1 MANQI
6 FKVKQQQFLNLAT
19 AEEAEERFWEAVQ
32 PQPLG
37 EELVLL
43 EKAHGRILACEVLAR
58 HNVPYFDRSN
68 FDGFALRAEDTF
80 GAQETAPV
88 LLKLNPEILA
98 SGVVPQEDVAQG
110 TATTISTG
118 GVLPRGADGVVM
130 IENTFPL
137 KKTASGE
144 NRIKVLKP
152 IVPNSGV
159 SLAGSDIGAGEVVL
173 RIGELLGYRETGTL
187 AALGEAKVKV
197 WKRPQVAV
205 ISTGDELIAPGEKME
220 MGKVYDSNS
229 TVIAHAVEELGCE
242 AVRFGIVPDD
252 EAQLEAVLRQALEL
266 DFVLLSG
273 GTSKGEGDLNYRVF
287 EKFND
292 PGVLVHGVS
301 LKPGKPLCLAVL
313 EGTPAAILPGFPT
326 SSTFTFSKF
335 IAPVLRKLA
344 GLAPERSVHV
354 QAKIPLRL
362 NSDKGRTEFNLVHLV
377 RNEDGFSAYS
387 TGKGS
392 GSITGFARA
401 DGFMEISRNTEMLE
415 AGEET
420 TIHLLGASA
429 RPPDLMIIGSHC
441 VGLDFLIGEMQKRGI
456 SCKFLAVGSMGG
468 VLAAQRG
475 ECDLAGTHLLHE
487 TSDQYNRHLLTA
499 ELHLHKGYR
508 RSQGLLFRKDD
519 SRFSL
524 IERNFKETIQ
534 QLMGDQNVRMI
545 NRNLGSGTRVLL
557 DRLLSNQQPSGFFQ
571 EAKSHNSVAAA
582 IAQKR
587 ADWGI
592 AIRSVAE
599 DSGLGFSQMQ
609 DEEYDF
615 IIPQKR
621 LNRPEVRQF
630 INMLQEPNIQTQLND
645 LGLTVSAPS

>member
-1 MANQI
+1 M
-6 FKVKQQQFLNLAT
+6 KQQQFLNLAT

-37 EELVLL
+37 EELVML
-43 EKAHGRILACEVLAR
+43 EDAHGRILACDIVAR

-80 GAQETAPV
+80 GAQETAPI
-88 LLKLNPEILA
+88 LLTLNPEILA
-98 SGVVPQEDVAQG
+98 CGVVPQEDVAPG

-130 IENTFPL
+130 IENTFPF
-137 KKTASGE
+137 KNAEPAE
-144 NRIKVLKP
+144 NMIQVLKP
-152 IVPNSGV
+152 IVPNTGV

-187 AALGEAKVKV
+187 AALGEANVSV
-197 WKRPQVAV
+197 WRRPKVAV
-205 ISTGDELIAPGEKME
+205 ISTGDELIAPGEQME

-252 EAQLEAVLRQALEL
+252 EAQLETVLRKALAL

-287 EKFND
+287 EKFRN

-313 EGTPAAILPGFPT
+313 DGIPAAILPGFPT

-344 GLAPERSVHV
+344 GLTPERSAHV
-354 QAKIPLRL
+354 QANVPLRL

-401 DGFMEISRNTEMLE
+401 DGFMEIPRTTEMLE
-415 AGEET
+415 AGEDT
-420 TIHLLGASA
+420 TIHLLGEST
-429 RPPDLMIIGSHC
+429 RPSDLMIIGSHC
-441 VGLDFLIGEMQKRGI
+441 VGLDFLLGEMQKRGV

-468 VLAAQRG
+468 ILAAQRG
-475 ECDLAGTHLLHE
+475 ECDLAGTHLLDE
-487 TSDQYNRHLLTA
+487 ASNQYNSHLLTA
-499 ELHLHKGYR
+499 ELALIKGYR

-519 SRFSL
+519 SRFAL
-524 IERNFKETIQ
+524 VKQNFQETIR
-534 QLMGDQNVRMI
+534 QLMEDQNVRMI

-557 DRLLSNQQPSGFFQ
+557 DRLLAGQRPSGFFQ

-582 IAQKR
+582 ITHKR

-599 DSGLGFSQMQ
+599 DSGLDFFPMQ

-615 IIPQKR
+615 IIPNKR
-621 LNRPEVRQF
+621 LKRQEVRQF
-630 INMLQEPNIQTQLND
+630 INLLQEANIQTQLNK
-645 LGLTVSAPS
+645 LGLSTDAPV

>member
-1 MANQI
+1 M
-6 FKVKQQQFLNLAT
+6 KQQQFLNLAT

-37 EELVLL
+37 EELVML
-43 EKAHGRILACEVLAR
+43 EDAHGRILACDIVAR

-80 GAQETAPV
+80 GAQETAPI
-88 LLKLNPEILA
+88 LLTLNPEILA
-98 SGVVPQEDVAQG
+98 CGVVPQEDVAPG

-130 IENTFPL
+130 IENTFPF
-137 KKTASGE
+137 KNAEPAE
-144 NRIKVLKP
+144 NMIQVLKP
-152 IVPNSGV
+152 IVPNAGV

-187 AALGEAKVKV
+187 AALGEANVSV
-197 WKRPQVAV
+197 WRRPKVAV
-205 ISTGDELIAPGEKME
+205 ISTGDELIAPGEQME

-252 EAQLEAVLRQALEL
+252 EAQLETVLRNALEL

-287 EKFND
+287 EKFRN

-313 EGTPAAILPGFPT
+313 DGIPAAILPGFPT

-344 GLAPERSVHV
+344 GLTPERSAHV
-354 QAKIPLRL
+354 QANVPLRL

-401 DGFMEISRNTEMLE
+401 DGFMEIPRTTEMLE
-415 AGEET
+415 AGEDT
-420 TIHLLGASA
+420 TIHLLGEST
-429 RPPDLMIIGSHC
+429 RPSDLMIIGSHC
-441 VGLDFLIGEMQKRGI
+441 VGLDFLLGEMQKRGV

-468 VLAAQRG
+468 ILAAQRG
-475 ECDLAGTHLLHE
+475 ECDLAGTHLLDVA
-487 TSDQYNRHLLTA
+487 SNQYNSHLLTA
-499 ELHLHKGYR
+499 ELALIKGYR

-519 SRFSL
+519 SRFAL
-524 IERNFKETIQ
+524 VKQNIQETIR
-534 QLMGDQNVRMI
+534 QLMENQNVRMI

-557 DRLLSNQQPSGFFQ
+557 DRLLAGQRPSGFFQ

-592 AIRSVAE
+592 AIHSVAE
-599 DSGLGFSQMQ
+599 DSGLDFFQMQ

-615 IIPQKR
+615 IIPNKR
-621 LNRPEVRQF
+621 LKRPEVRQF
-630 INMLQEPNIQTQLND
+630 INLLHEANIQSQLNK
-645 LGLTVSAPS
+645 LGLSTDVPV

>member
-1 MANQI
+1 M
-6 FKVKQQQFLNLAT
+6 KQQQFLNLAT
-19 AEEAEERFWEAVQ
+19 AEEAEDRFWEAVH

-43 EKAHGRILACEVLAR
+43 EDAHGRILAGDIVAR

-88 LLKLNPEILA
+88 LLTLNPEILTC
-98 SGVVPQEDVAQG
+98 GVVPQEDVAPG

-137 KKTASGE
+137 E
-144 NRIKVLKP
+144 NAESAENMIQVLNP
-152 IVPNSGV
+152 IVPNAGV

-187 AALGEAKVKV
+187 AALGEANVSV
-197 WKRPQVAV
+197 WRRPKVAV
-205 ISTGDELIAPGEKME
+205 ISTGDELIAPGEQIE

-252 EAQLEAVLRQALEL
+252 EAQLETVLRQALAL

-287 EKFND
+287 EKFRN

-344 GLAPERSVHV
+344 GLAPERSAHV
-354 QAKIPLRL
+354 QAKVPLRL

-401 DGFMEISRNTEMLE
+401 DGFMEIPRNTEMLE

-420 TIHLLGASA
+420 TIHLLGESA

-441 VGLDFLIGEMQKRGI
+441 VGLDYLIGEMQKRGV

-468 VLAAQRG
+468 VFAAQRG
-475 ECDLAGTHLLHE
+475 ECDLAGIHLLDE
-487 TSDQYNRHLLTA
+487 NAGEYNRHLLTP
-499 ELHLHKGYR
+499 ELHLQKGYR

-519 SRFSL
+519 S
-524 IERNFKETIQ
+524 NFTDFISDFENAIQ
-534 QLMGDQNVRMI
+534 QIINNAEVRMI
-545 NRNLGSGTRVLL
+545 NRNRGSGTRILL
-557 DRLLSNQQPSGFFQ
+557 DRLLADQRPAGFFQ

-582 IAQKR
+582 ISQNR

-599 DSGLGFSQMQ
+599 DLGLGFYPIH

-615 IIPQKR
+615 ILPKIR
-621 LNRPEVRQF
+621 LGRPEVALF
-630 INMLQEPNIQTQLND
+630 LSLLQETNIQNKLAKF
-645 LGLTVSAPS
+645 GLRTTN

>member
-1 MANQI
+1 M
-6 FKVKQQQFLNLAT
+6 KQQQFLNLAT
-19 AEEAEERFWEAVQ
+19 AEEAEKIFWEAVQ

-37 EELVLL
+37 EELVML
-43 EKAHGRILACEVLAR
+43 EDAHGRILACDIVAQ

-88 LLKLNPEILA
+88 LLTLNPEILA
-98 SGVVPQEDVAQG
+98 CGVVPQEDVAPG

-137 KKTASGE
+137 KNAEPAE
-144 NRIKVLKP
+144 NMIQVLKP
-152 IVPNSGV
+152 IVPNAGV

-187 AALGEAKVKV
+187 AALGEANVSV
-197 WKRPQVAV
+197 WRRPKVAV
-205 ISTGDELIAPGEKME
+205 ISTGDELIAPGEQME

-252 EAQLEAVLRQALEL
+252 EAQMETVLRKALAL

-287 EKFND
+287 EKFRN

-313 EGTPAAILPGFPT
+313 DGIPAAILPGFPT

-344 GLAPERSVHV
+344 GLTPERSAHV
-354 QAKIPLRL
+354 QANVPLRL

-401 DGFMEISRNTEMLE
+401 DGFMEIPRTTEMLE
-415 AGEET
+415 AGEDT
-420 TIHLLGASA
+420 TIHLLGEST
-429 RPPDLMIIGSHC
+429 RPSDLMIIGSHC
-441 VGLDFLIGEMQKRGI
+441 VGLDFLLGEMQKRGV

-468 VLAAQRG
+468 ILAAQRG
-475 ECDLAGTHLLHE
+475 ECDLAGTHLLDE
-487 TSDQYNRHLLTA
+487 ASNQYNSHLLTA
-499 ELHLHKGYR
+499 ELALIKGYR

-519 SRFSL
+519 SRFAL
-524 IERNFKETIQ
+524 VKQNFQETIR
-534 QLMGDQNVRMI
+534 QLMEDQNVRMI

-557 DRLLSNQQPSGFFQ
+557 DRLLAGQRPSGFFQ

-582 IAQKR
+582 ITHKR

-599 DSGLGFSQMQ
+599 DSGLDFFPMQ

-615 IIPQKR
+615 IIPNKR

-630 INMLQEPNIQTQLND
+630 INLLQEANIQSQLNK
-645 LGLTVSAPS
+645 LGLSTDVPV

>member
-1 MANQI
+1 M
-6 FKVKQQQFLNLAT
+6 KQQQFLNLAT

-37 EELVLL
+37 EELVML
-43 EKAHGRILACEVLAR
+43 EDAHGRILACDIVAR

-80 GAQETAPV
+80 GAQETAPI
-88 LLKLNPEILA
+88 LLTLNPEILA
-98 SGVVPQEDVAQG
+98 CGVVPQEDVAPG

-130 IENTFPL
+130 IENTFPF
-137 KKTASGE
+137 KNAEPAE
-144 NRIKVLKP
+144 NMIQVLKP
-152 IVPNSGV
+152 IVPNAGV

-173 RIGELLGYRETGTL
+173 RFGELLGYRETGTL
-187 AALGEAKVKV
+187 AALGEANVSV
-197 WKRPQVAV
+197 WRRPKVAV
-205 ISTGDELIAPGEKME
+205 ISTGDELIAPGEQME

-252 EAQLEAVLRQALEL
+252 EAQLETVLRKALAL

-287 EKFND
+287 EKFRN

-313 EGTPAAILPGFPT
+313 DGIPAAILPGFPT

-344 GLAPERSVHV
+344 GLTPERSAHV
-354 QAKIPLRL
+354 QANVPLRL

-401 DGFMEISRNTEMLE
+401 DGFMEIPRTTEMLE
-415 AGEET
+415 AGEDT
-420 TIHLLGASA
+420 TIHLLGEST
-429 RPPDLMIIGSHC
+429 RPSDLMIIGSHC
-441 VGLDFLIGEMQKRGI
+441 VGLDFLLGEMQKRGV

-468 VLAAQRG
+468 ILAAQRG
-475 ECDLAGTHLLHE
+475 ECDLAGTHLLDE
-487 TSDQYNRHLLTA
+487 ASNQYNSHLLTA
-499 ELHLHKGYR
+499 ELALIKGYR

-519 SRFSL
+519 SRFAL
-524 IERNFKETIQ
+524 VKQNFQETIR
-534 QLMGDQNVRMI
+534 QLMEDQNVRMI

-557 DRLLSNQQPSGFFQ
+557 DRLLAGQRPSGFFQ

-582 IAQKR
+582 ITHKR

-599 DSGLGFSQMQ
+599 DSGLDFFPMQ

-615 IIPQKR
+615 IIPNKR
-621 LNRPEVRQF
+621 LKRQEVRQF
-630 INMLQEPNIQTQLND
+630 INLLQEANIQTQLNK
-645 LGLTVSAPS
+645 LGLSTDAPV

>member
-1 MANQI
+1 M
-6 FKVKQQQFLNLAT
+6 KQQQFLNLAT
-19 AEEAEERFWEAVQ
+19 AEEAEERFWEAVK

-37 EELVLL
+37 EELVML
-43 EKAHGRILACEVLAR
+43 EDAHGRILACDIVAR

-80 GAQETAPV
+80 GAQETAPI
-88 LLKLNPEILA
+88 LLTLNPEILA
-98 SGVVPQEDVAQG
+98 CGVVPQEDIAPG

-137 KKTASGE
+137 KNAEPAE
-144 NRIKVLKP
+144 NMIQVLKP
-152 IVPNSGV
+152 IVPNAGV

-173 RIGELLGYRETGTL
+173 RFGELLGYRETGTL
-187 AALGEAKVKV
+187 AALGEANVSV
-197 WKRPQVAV
+197 WRRPKVAV
-205 ISTGDELIAPGEKME
+205 ISTGDELIAPGEQME

-252 EAQLEAVLRQALEL
+252 EAQLETVLRKALAL

-287 EKFND
+287 EKFRN

-313 EGTPAAILPGFPT
+313 DGIPAAILPGFPT

-344 GLAPERSVHV
+344 GLTPERSAHV
-354 QAKIPLRL
+354 QANVPLRL

-401 DGFMEISRNTEMLE
+401 DGFMEIPRTTEMLE
-415 AGEET
+415 AGQDT
-420 TIHLLGASA
+420 TIHLLGEST
-429 RPPDLMIIGSHC
+429 RPSDLMIIGSHC
-441 VGLDFLIGEMQKRGI
+441 VGLDFLLGEMQKRGV

-468 VLAAQRG
+468 ILAAQRG
-475 ECDLAGTHLLHE
+475 ECDLAGTHLLDE
-487 TSDQYNRHLLTA
+487 ASNQYNSHLLTA
-499 ELHLHKGYR
+499 ELALIKGYR
-508 RSQGLLFRKDD
+508 RCQGLLFRKDD
-519 SRFSL
+519 SRFAL
-524 IERNFKETIQ
+524 VKQNFQETIR
-534 QLMGDQNVRMI
+534 QLMEDKNVRMI
-545 NRNLGSGTRVLL
+545 NRNLGSGTRILL
-557 DRLLSNQQPSGFFQ
+557 DRLLAGQRPSGFFQ

-582 IAQKR
+582 ITHKR

-599 DSGLGFSQMQ
+599 DSGLDFFPMQ

-615 IIPQKR
+615 IIPNKR
-621 LNRPEVRQF
+621 LKRQEVRQF
-630 INMLQEPNIQTQLND
+630 INLLQEANIQTQLNK
-645 LGLTVSAPS
+645 LGLSTDAPV

>member
-1 MANQI
+1 M
-6 FKVKQQQFLNLAT
+6 KQQQFLNLAT

-37 EELVLL
+37 EELVML
-43 EKAHGRILACEVLAR
+43 EDAHGRILACDIVAR

-80 GAQETAPV
+80 GAQETAPI
-88 LLKLNPEILA
+88 LLTLNPEILA
-98 SGVVPQEDVAQG
+98 CGVVPQEDVAPG

-130 IENTFPL
+130 IENTFPF
-137 KKTASGE
+137 KNAEPAE
-144 NRIKVLKP
+144 NMIQVLKP
-152 IVPNSGV
+152 IVPNTGV

-187 AALGEAKVKV
+187 AALGEANVSV
-197 WKRPQVAV
+197 WRRPKVAV
-205 ISTGDELIAPGEKME
+205 ISTGDELIAPGEQME

-252 EAQLEAVLRQALEL
+252 EAQMETVLRKALAL

-287 EKFND
+287 EKFRN

-313 EGTPAAILPGFPT
+313 DGIPAAILPGFPT

-344 GLAPERSVHV
+344 GLTPERSAHV
-354 QAKIPLRL
+354 QANVPLRL

-401 DGFMEISRNTEMLE
+401 DGFMEIPRTTEMLE
-415 AGEET
+415 AGEDT
-420 TIHLLGASA
+420 TIHLLGEST
-429 RPPDLMIIGSHC
+429 RPSDLMIIGSHC
-441 VGLDFLIGEMQKRGI
+441 VGLDFLLGEMQKRGV

-468 VLAAQRG
+468 ILAAQRG
-475 ECDLAGTHLLHE
+475 ECDLAGTHLLDE
-487 TSDQYNRHLLTA
+487 ASNQYNSHLLTA
-499 ELHLHKGYR
+499 ELALIKGYR

-519 SRFSL
+519 SRFAL
-524 IERNFKETIQ
+524 VKQNIQETIR
-534 QLMGDQNVRMI
+534 QLMENQNVRMI

-557 DRLLSNQQPSGFFQ
+557 DRLLAGQRPSGFFQ

-582 IAQKR
+582 ITHKR

-599 DSGLGFSQMQ
+599 DSGLDFFPMQ

-615 IIPQKR
+615 IIPNKR
-621 LNRPEVRQF
+621 LKRQEVRQF
-630 INMLQEPNIQTQLND
+630 INLLQEANIQTQLNK
-645 LGLTVSAPS
+645 LGLSTDAPV

>member
-1 MANQI
+1 M
-6 FKVKQQQFLNLAT
+6 KQQQFLNLAT

-43 EKAHGRILACEVLAR
+43 EDAHGRILACDIVAR
-58 HNVPYFDRSN
+58 HNVPYFNRSN

-88 LLKLNPEILA
+88 LLTLNPEILA
-98 SGVVPQEDVAQG
+98 CGLVPQEDVAPG

-137 KKTASGE
+137 KNAEPAE
-144 NRIKVLKP
+144 NMIQVLKP
-152 IVPNSGV
+152 IVPNAGV

-187 AALGEAKVKV
+187 AALGEANVSV
-197 WKRPQVAV
+197 WRRPKVAV
-205 ISTGDELIAPGEKME
+205 ISTGDELIAPGEQME

-252 EAQLEAVLRQALEL
+252 EAQLETVLRNALEL

-287 EKFND
+287 EKFHN

-313 EGTPAAILPGFPT
+313 DGIPAAILPGFPT

-344 GLAPERSVHV
+344 GLTPERSAHV
-354 QAKIPLRL
+354 QANVPLRL

-401 DGFMEISRNTEMLE
+401 DGFMEIPRTTEMLE
-415 AGEET
+415 AGEDT
-420 TIHLLGASA
+420 TIHLLGEST
-429 RPPDLMIIGSHC
+429 RPSDLMIIGSHC
-441 VGLDFLIGEMQKRGI
+441 VGLDFLLGEMQKRGV

-468 VLAAQRG
+468 ILAAQRG
-475 ECDLAGTHLLHE
+475 ECDLAGTHLLDVA
-487 TSDQYNRHLLTA
+487 SNQYNSHLLTA
-499 ELHLHKGYR
+499 ELALIKGYR

-519 SRFSL
+519 SRFAL
-524 IERNFKETIQ
+524 IKQNFEGTIR
-534 QLMGDQNVRMI
+534 QLMEDQNVRMI
-545 NRNLGSGTRVLL
+545 NRNLGSGTRILL
-557 DRLLSNQQPSGFFQ
+557 DRLLEGQRPSGFFQ

-592 AIRSVAE
+592 AIHSVAE
-599 DSGLGFSQMQ
+599 DSGLDFFQMQ

-615 IIPQKR
+615 IIPNKR

-630 INMLQEPNIQTQLND
+630 INLLQEANIQSQLNK
-645 LGLTVSAPS
+645 LGLSTDVLV

>member
-1 MANQI
+1 M
-6 FKVKQQQFLNLAT
+6 KQQQFLNLAT
-19 AEEAEERFWEAVQ
+19 AEEAEKIFWEAVQ

-37 EELVLL
+37 EELVML
-43 EKAHGRILACEVLAR
+43 EDAHGRILACDIVAQ

-88 LLKLNPEILA
+88 LLTMNPEILA
-98 SGVVPQEDVAQG
+98 CGVVPQEDVAPG

-137 KKTASGE
+137 KHAEPAE
-144 NRIKVLKP
+144 NMIQVLKP
-152 IVPNSGV
+152 IVPNAGV

-173 RIGELLGYRETGTL
+173 RIGDLLGYRETGTL
-187 AALGEAKVKV
+187 AALGEANVSV
-197 WKRPQVAV
+197 WRRPKVAV
-205 ISTGDELIAPGEKME
+205 ISTGDELIAPGEQME

-252 EAQLEAVLRQALEL
+252 EAQLETVLRNALEL

-287 EKFND
+287 EKFRN

-313 EGTPAAILPGFPT
+313 DGIPAAILPGFPT

-344 GLAPERSVHV
+344 GLTPERSAHV
-354 QAKIPLRL
+354 QAKVSLRL

-377 RNEDGFSAYS
+377 RNEDRFSAYS

-401 DGFMEISRNTEMLE
+401 DGFMEIPRNTEMLE

-420 TIHLLGASA
+420 TIHLLGESA

-441 VGLDFLIGEMQKRGI
+441 VGLDFLLGEMQKRGV

-475 ECDLAGTHLLHE
+475 ECDLAGTHLLDE
-487 TSDQYNRHLLTA
+487 ASNQYNKHLLTA
-499 ELHLHKGYR
+499 ELDLIKGYR

-519 SRFSL
+519 SRFAL
-524 IERNFKETIQ
+524 IKQNFEGTIR
-534 QLMGDQNVRMI
+534 QLMEDQNVRMI
-545 NRNLGSGTRVLL
+545 NRNLGSGTRILL
-557 DRLLSNQQPSGFFQ
+557 DRLLAGQRPSGFFQ

-592 AIRSVAE
+592 AIHSVAE
-599 DSGLGFSQMQ
+599 DSGLDFFQMQ

-615 IIPQKR
+615 IIPNKR

-630 INMLQEPNIQTQLND
+630 INLLQEANIQSQLNK
-645 LGLTVSAPS
+645 LGLSTDVPV

>member
-1 MANQI
+1 M
-6 FKVKQQQFLNLAT
+6 KQQQFLNLAT

-37 EELVLL
+37 EELVML
-43 EKAHGRILACEVLAR
+43 EDAHGRILACDIVAR

-88 LLKLNPEILA
+88 LLTLNPEILA
-98 SGVVPQEDVAQG
+98 CGVVPQEDVAPG

-137 KKTASGE
+137 KNAEPAE
-144 NRIKVLKP
+144 NMIQVLKP
-152 IVPNSGV
+152 IVPNAGV

-187 AALGEAKVKV
+187 AALGEANVSV
-197 WKRPQVAV
+197 WRRPKVAV
-205 ISTGDELIAPGEKME
+205 ISTGDELIAPGEQME

-252 EAQLEAVLRQALEL
+252 EAQLETVLRNALAL

-287 EKFND
+287 EKFRN

-313 EGTPAAILPGFPT
+313 DGIPAAILPGFPT

-344 GLAPERSVHV
+344 GLTPERSAHV
-354 QAKIPLRL
+354 QANVPLRL

-401 DGFMEISRNTEMLE
+401 DGFMEIPRTTEMLE

-420 TIHLLGASA
+420 TIHLLGEST
-429 RPPDLMIIGSHC
+429 RPSDLIIIGSHC
-441 VGLDFLIGEMQKRGI
+441 VGLDFLLGEMQKRGV

-468 VLAAQRG
+468 ILAAQRG
-475 ECDLAGTHLLHE
+475 ECDLAGTHLLDVA
-487 TSDQYNRHLLTA
+487 SNQYNSHLLTA
-499 ELHLHKGYR
+499 ELALIKGYR

-519 SRFSL
+519 SRFAL
-524 IERNFKETIQ
+524 VKQNIQETIR
-534 QLMGDQNVRMI
+534 QLMENQNVRMI

-557 DRLLSNQQPSGFFQ
+557 DRLLAGQRPSGFFQ

-599 DSGLGFSQMQ
+599 DSGLDFFPMQ

-615 IIPQKR
+615 IIPNKR

-630 INMLQEPNIQTQLND
+630 INLLKEANIQSQLNK
-645 LGLTVSAPS
+645 LGLSTDVPV

>member
-1 MANQI
+1 M
-6 FKVKQQQFLNLAT
+6 KQQQFLNLAT
-19 AEEAEERFWEAVQ
+19 AEEAEKRFWEAVQ

-37 EELVLL
+37 EELVML
-43 EKAHGRILACEVLAR
+43 EDAHGRILACDIVAR

-88 LLKLNPEILA
+88 LLTLNPEILA
-98 SGVVPQEDVAQG
+98 CGAVPQEDVAPG

-137 KKTASGE
+137 KHAEPAE
-144 NRIKVLKP
+144 NMIQVLKP
-152 IVPNSGV
+152 IVPNAGV

-187 AALGEAKVKV
+187 AALGEANVSV
-197 WKRPQVAV
+197 WRRPKVAV
-205 ISTGDELIAPGEKME
+205 ISTGDELIAPGEQME

-252 EAQLEAVLRQALEL
+252 EAQLETVLRNALEL

-273 GTSKGEGDLNYRVF
+273 GTSKGEGDLNYRIF
-287 EKFND
+287 EKFRN

-313 EGTPAAILPGFPT
+313 DGIPAAILPGFPT
-326 SSTFTFSKF
+326 SSSFTFSKF

-344 GLAPERSVHV
+344 GLTPERSAHV
-354 QAKIPLRL
+354 QANVPLRL

-401 DGFMEISRNTEMLE
+401 DGFMEIPRTTEMLE
-415 AGEET
+415 AGEDT
-420 TIHLLGASA
+420 TIHLLGEST
-429 RPPDLMIIGSHC
+429 RPSDLMIIGSHC
-441 VGLDFLIGEMQKRGI
+441 VGLDFLLGEMQKRGV

-468 VLAAQRG
+468 ILAAQRG
-475 ECDLAGTHLLHE
+475 ECDLAGTHLLDVA
-487 TSDQYNRHLLTA
+487 SNQYNSHLLTA
-499 ELHLHKGYR
+499 ELALIKGYR

-519 SRFSL
+519 SRFAL
-524 IERNFKETIQ
+524 VKQNIQETIR
-534 QLMGDQNVRMI
+534 QLMENQNVRMI

-557 DRLLSNQQPSGFFQ
+557 DRLLAGQRPSGFFQ

-599 DSGLGFSQMQ
+599 DSGLDFFPMQ

-615 IIPQKR
+615 IIPNKR

-630 INMLQEPNIQTQLND
+630 INLLQEANIQSQLNK
-645 LGLTVSAPS
+645 LGLSTDVLV

>member
-1 MANQI
+1 M
-6 FKVKQQQFLNLAT
+6 KQQQFLNLAT
-19 AEEAEERFWEAVQ
+19 AEEAEERFWEAVK

-37 EELVLL
+37 EELVML
-43 EKAHGRILACEVLAR
+43 EDAHGRILACDIVAR

-80 GAQETAPV
+80 GAQETAPI
-88 LLKLNPEILA
+88 LLTLNPEILA
-98 SGVVPQEDVAQG
+98 CGVVPQEDVAPG

-130 IENTFPL
+130 IENTFPF
-137 KKTASGE
+137 KNAEPAE
-144 NRIKVLKP
+144 NMIQVLKP
-152 IVPNSGV
+152 IVPNAGV

-187 AALGEAKVKV
+187 AALGEANVSV
-197 WKRPQVAV
+197 WRRPKVAV
-205 ISTGDELIAPGEKME
+205 ISTGDELIAPGEQME

-252 EAQLEAVLRQALEL
+252 EAQLETVLRKALAL

-287 EKFND
+287 EKFRN

-313 EGTPAAILPGFPT
+313 DGIPAAILPGFPT

-344 GLAPERSVHV
+344 GLTPERSAHV
-354 QAKIPLRL
+354 QANVPLRL

-401 DGFMEISRNTEMLE
+401 DGFMEIPRTTEMLE
-415 AGEET
+415 AGEDT
-420 TIHLLGASA
+420 TIHLLGEST
-429 RPPDLMIIGSHC
+429 RPSDLMIIGSHC
-441 VGLDFLIGEMQKRGI
+441 VGLDFLLGEMQKRGV

-468 VLAAQRG
+468 ILAAQRG
-475 ECDLAGTHLLHE
+475 ECDLAGTHLLDVA
-487 TSDQYNRHLLTA
+487 SNQYNSHLLTA
-499 ELHLHKGYR
+499 ELALIKGYR

-519 SRFSL
+519 SRFAL
-524 IERNFKETIQ
+524 VKQNFQETIR
-534 QLMGDQNVRMI
+534 QLMEDQNVRMI

-557 DRLLSNQQPSGFFQ
+557 DRLLAGQRPSGFFQ

-582 IAQKR
+582 ITHKR

-599 DSGLGFSQMQ
+599 DSGLDFFPMQ

-615 IIPQKR
+615 IIPNKR
-621 LNRPEVRQF
+621 LKRQEVRQF
-630 INMLQEPNIQTQLND
+630 INLLQEANIQTQLNK
-645 LGLTVSAPS
+645 LGLSTDAPV

>member
-1 MANQI
+1 M
-6 FKVKQQQFLNLAT
+6 KQQQFLNLAT

-37 EELVLL
+37 EELVML
-43 EKAHGRILACEVLAR
+43 EDAHGRILACDIVAR

-88 LLKLNPEILA
+88 LLTLNPEILA
-98 SGVVPQEDVAQG
+98 CGVVPQEDVAPG

-137 KKTASGE
+137 KNAEPAE
-144 NRIKVLKP
+144 NMIQVLKP
-152 IVPNSGV
+152 IVPNAGV

-187 AALGEAKVKV
+187 AALGEANVSV
-197 WKRPQVAV
+197 WRRPKVAV
-205 ISTGDELIAPGEKME
+205 ISTGDELIAPGEQME

-252 EAQLEAVLRQALEL
+252 EAQLETVLRNALAL

-287 EKFND
+287 EKFRS

-313 EGTPAAILPGFPT
+313 DGIPAAILPGFPT

-344 GLAPERSVHV
+344 GLTPKRSAHV
-354 QAKIPLRL
+354 QANVPLRL

-387 TGKGS
+387 TGKDS

-401 DGFMEISRNTEMLE
+401 DGFMEIPRTTEMLE

-420 TIHLLGASA
+420 TIHLLGEST
-429 RPPDLMIIGSHC
+429 RPSDLIIIGSHC
-441 VGLDFLIGEMQKRGI
+441 VGLDFLLGEMQKRGV

-468 VLAAQRG
+468 ILAAQRG
-475 ECDLAGTHLLHE
+475 ECDLAGTHLLDVA
-487 TSDQYNRHLLTA
+487 SNQYNSHLLTA
-499 ELHLHKGYR
+499 ELALIKGYR

-519 SRFSL
+519 SRFAL
-524 IERNFKETIQ
+524 VKQNIQETVR
-534 QLMGDQNVRMI
+534 QLMENQNVRMI

-557 DRLLSNQQPSGFFQ
+557 DRLLAGQRPSGFFQ

-599 DSGLGFSQMQ
+599 DSGLDFFPMQ

-615 IIPQKR
+615 IIPNKR

-630 INMLQEPNIQTQLND
+630 INLLKEANIQSQLNK
-645 LGLTVSAPS
+645 LGLSTDVPV

>member
-1 MANQI
+1 M
-6 FKVKQQQFLNLAT
+6 KQQQFLNLAT

-37 EELVLL
+37 EELVML
-43 EKAHGRILACEVLAR
+43 EDAHGRILACDIVAR

-80 GAQETAPV
+80 GAQETAPI
-88 LLKLNPEILA
+88 LLTLNPEILA
-98 SGVVPQEDVAQG
+98 CGVVPQEDIAPG

-130 IENTFPL
+130 IENTFPF
-137 KKTASGE
+137 KNAEPAE
-144 NRIKVLKP
+144 NMIQVLKP
-152 IVPNSGV
+152 IVPNAGV

-187 AALGEAKVKV
+187 AALGEANVSV
-197 WKRPQVAV
+197 WRRPKVAV
-205 ISTGDELIAPGEKME
+205 ISTGDELIAPGEQME

-252 EAQLEAVLRQALEL
+252 EAQLETVLRKALAL

-287 EKFND
+287 EKFRN

-313 EGTPAAILPGFPT
+313 DGIPAAILPGFPT

-344 GLAPERSVHV
+344 GLTPERSAHV
-354 QAKIPLRL
+354 QANVPLRL

-401 DGFMEISRNTEMLE
+401 DGFMEIPRTTEMLE
-415 AGEET
+415 AGEDT
-420 TIHLLGASA
+420 TIHLLGEST
-429 RPPDLMIIGSHC
+429 RPSDLMIIGSHC
-441 VGLDFLIGEMQKRGI
+441 VGLDFLLGEMQKRGV

-468 VLAAQRG
+468 ILAAQRG
-475 ECDLAGTHLLHE
+475 ECDLAGTHLLDE
-487 TSDQYNRHLLTA
+487 ASNQYNSHLLTA
-499 ELHLHKGYR
+499 ELALIKGYR

-519 SRFSL
+519 SRFAL
-524 IERNFKETIQ
+524 VKQNFQETIR
-534 QLMGDQNVRMI
+534 QLMEDQNVRMI

-557 DRLLSNQQPSGFFQ
+557 DRLLAGQRPSGFFQ

-582 IAQKR
+582 ITHKR

-599 DSGLGFSQMQ
+599 DSGLDFFPMQ

-615 IIPQKR
+615 IIPNKR
-621 LNRPEVRQF
+621 LKRQEVRQF
-630 INMLQEPNIQTQLND
+630 INLLQEANIQTQLNK
-645 LGLTVSAPS
+645 LGLSTDAPV

>member
-1 MANQI
+1 M
-6 FKVKQQQFLNLAT
+6 KQQQFLNLAT

-37 EELVLL
+37 EELVML
-43 EKAHGRILACEVLAR
+43 EDAHGRILACDIVAR

-80 GAQETAPV
+80 GAQETAPI
-88 LLKLNPEILA
+88 LLTLNPEILA
-98 SGVVPQEDVAQG
+98 CGVVPQEDVAPG

-130 IENTFPL
+130 IENTFPF
-137 KKTASGE
+137 KNAEPAE
-144 NRIKVLKP
+144 NMIQVLKP
-152 IVPNSGV
+152 IVPNAGV

-187 AALGEAKVKV
+187 AALGEANVSV
-197 WKRPQVAV
+197 WRRPKVAV
-205 ISTGDELIAPGEKME
+205 ISTGDELIAPGEQME

-252 EAQLEAVLRQALEL
+252 EAQLETVLRKALAL

-287 EKFND
+287 EKFRS

-313 EGTPAAILPGFPT
+313 DGIPAAILPGFPT

-344 GLAPERSVHV
+344 GLTPERSAHV
-354 QAKIPLRL
+354 QANVPLRL

-401 DGFMEISRNTEMLE
+401 DGFMEIPRTTEMLE
-415 AGEET
+415 AGEDT
-420 TIHLLGASA
+420 TIHLLGEST
-429 RPPDLMIIGSHC
+429 RPSDLMIIGSHC
-441 VGLDFLIGEMQKRGI
+441 VGLDFLLGEMQKRGV

-468 VLAAQRG
+468 ILAAQRG
-475 ECDLAGTHLLHE
+475 ECDLAGTHLLDE
-487 TSDQYNRHLLTA
+487 ASNQYNSHLLTA
-499 ELHLHKGYR
+499 ELALIKGYR

-519 SRFSL
+519 SRFAL
-524 IERNFKETIQ
+524 VKQNFQETIR
-534 QLMGDQNVRMI
+534 QLMEDQNVRMI

-557 DRLLSNQQPSGFFQ
+557 DRLLAGQRPSGFFQ

-582 IAQKR
+582 ITHKR

-599 DSGLGFSQMQ
+599 DSGLDFFPMQ

-615 IIPQKR
+615 IIPNKR
-621 LNRPEVRQF
+621 LKRQEVRQF
-630 INMLQEPNIQTQLND
+630 INLLQEANIQTQLNK
-645 LGLTVSAPS
+645 LGLSTDAPV

>member
-1 MANQI
+1 M
-6 FKVKQQQFLNLAT
+6 KQQQFLNLAT

-37 EELVLL
+37 EELVML
-43 EKAHGRILACEVLAR
+43 EDAHGRILACDIVAR

-88 LLKLNPEILA
+88 LLTLNPEILA
-98 SGVVPQEDVAQG
+98 CGVVPQEDVAPG

-137 KKTASGE
+137 KNAEPAG
-144 NRIKVLKP
+144 NMIQVLKP
-152 IVPNSGV
+152 IVPNAGV

-187 AALGEAKVKV
+187 AALGEANVSV
-197 WKRPQVAV
+197 WRRPKVAV
-205 ISTGDELIAPGEKME
+205 ISTGDELIAPGEQME

-252 EAQLEAVLRQALEL
+252 EAQLETVLRNALAL

-287 EKFND
+287 EKFRN

-313 EGTPAAILPGFPT
+313 DGIPAAILPGFPT

-344 GLAPERSVHV
+344 GLTPERSAHV
-354 QAKIPLRL
+354 QANVPLRL

-401 DGFMEISRNTEMLE
+401 DGFMEIPRTTEMLE

-420 TIHLLGASA
+420 TIHLLGEST
-429 RPPDLMIIGSHC
+429 RPSDLIIIGSHC
-441 VGLDFLIGEMQKRGI
+441 VGLDFLLGEMQKRGV

-468 VLAAQRG
+468 ILAAQRG
-475 ECDLAGTHLLHE
+475 ECDLAGTHLLDVA
-487 TSDQYNRHLLTA
+487 SNQYNSHLLTA
-499 ELHLHKGYR
+499 ELALIKGYR

-519 SRFSL
+519 SRFAL
-524 IERNFKETIQ
+524 VKQNIQETIR
-534 QLMGDQNVRMI
+534 QLMENQNVRMI

-557 DRLLSNQQPSGFFQ
+557 DRLLAGQRPSGFFQ

-599 DSGLGFSQMQ
+599 DSGLDFFPMQ

-615 IIPQKR
+615 IIPNKR

-630 INMLQEPNIQTQLND
+630 INLLKEANIQSQLNK
-645 LGLTVSAPS
+645 LGLSTDVPV

>member
-1 MANQI
+1 M
-6 FKVKQQQFLNLAT
+6 KQQQFLNLAT

-37 EELVLL
+37 EELVML
-43 EKAHGRILACEVLAR
+43 EDAHGRILACDIVAR

-88 LLKLNPEILA
+88 LLTLNPEILA
-98 SGVVPQEDVAQG
+98 CGAVPQEDVAPG

-137 KKTASGE
+137 KHAEPAE
-144 NRIKVLKP
+144 NMIQVLKP
-152 IVPNSGV
+152 IVPNAGV

-187 AALGEAKVKV
+187 AALGEANVSV
-197 WKRPQVAV
+197 WRRPKVAV
-205 ISTGDELIAPGEKME
+205 ISTGDELIAPGEQME

-252 EAQLEAVLRQALEL
+252 EAQLETVLRNALEL

-287 EKFND
+287 EKFRN

-313 EGTPAAILPGFPT
+313 DGIPAAILPGFPT

-344 GLAPERSVHV
+344 GLTPERSAHV
-354 QAKIPLRL
+354 QANVPLRL

-401 DGFMEISRNTEMLE
+401 DGFMEIPRTTEMLE
-415 AGEET
+415 AGEDT
-420 TIHLLGASA
+420 TIHLLGEST
-429 RPPDLMIIGSHC
+429 RPSDLMIIGSHC
-441 VGLDFLIGEMQKRGI
+441 VGLDFLLGEMQKRGV

-468 VLAAQRG
+468 ILAAQRG
-475 ECDLAGTHLLHE
+475 ECDLAGTHLLDVA
-487 TSDQYNRHLLTA
+487 SNQYNSHLLTA
-499 ELHLHKGYR
+499 ELALIKGYR

-519 SRFSL
+519 SRFAL
-524 IERNFKETIQ
+524 VKQNIQETIR
-534 QLMGDQNVRMI
+534 QLMENQNVRMI

-557 DRLLSNQQPSGFFQ
+557 DRLLAGQQPSGFFQ

-599 DSGLGFSQMQ
+599 DSGLDFFPMQ

-615 IIPQKR
+615 IIPNKR

-630 INMLQEPNIQTQLND
+630 INLLQEANIQSQLNK
-645 LGLTVSAPS
+645 LGLSTDVLV

>member
-1 MANQI
+1 M
-6 FKVKQQQFLNLAT
+6 KQQQFLNLVS
-19 AEEAEERFWEAVQ
+19 AEEAEDRFWEAVQ

-37 EELVLL
+37 EEMVLL
-43 EKAHGRILACEVLAR
+43 EDAHRRILAGDVVAR

-98 SGVVPQEDVAQG
+98 CGVVPQQDVAPG

-118 GVLPRGADGVVM
+118 GVLPRGADGVMM
-130 IENTFPL
+130 IENTFP
-137 KKTASGE
+137 ANNAESGT
-144 NRIKVLKP
+144 NMIQVLKP
-152 IVPNSGV
+152 IAPNAGV

-173 RIGELLGYRETGTL
+173 RIGEHLGYRETGTL
-187 AALGEAKVKV
+187 AALGEADIKV
-197 WKRPQVAV
+197 WKRPKVAV
-205 ISTGDELIAPGEKME
+205 ISTGNELIAPGEQME

-242 AVRFGIVPDD
+242 AIRFGIVPDE
-252 EAQLEAVLRQALEL
+252 EAQLESVLRIALAL

-287 EKFND
+287 EKFRN
-292 PGVLVHGVS
+292 PGILVHGVS

-335 IAPVLRKLA
+335 IAPILRKLA
-344 GLAPERSVHV
+344 GLAPERSSQVK
-354 QAKIPLRL
+354 AKVPLRL

-401 DGFMEISRNTEMLE
+401 DGFMEIPRNTEMLE

-420 TIHLLGASA
+420 TIHLLGESA

-441 VGLDFLIGEMQKRGI
+441 VGLDFLIGEMQKLGV
-456 SCKFLAVGSMGG
+456 SCKFLAVGSLGG

-475 ECDLAGTHLLHE
+475 ECDLAGTHLLDEASNH
-487 TSDQYNRHLLTA
+487 YNHHLLTP
-499 ELHLHKGYR
+499 ELDLIKGYR

-519 SRFSL
+519 SRFAL
-524 IERNFKETIQ
+524 VKQNFEETIR
-534 QLMGDQNVRMI
+534 QLMEDKNVRMI

-557 DRLLSNQQPSGFFQ
+557 DRLLLEQRPSGFFQ

-592 AIRSVAE
+592 AIHSVAE
-599 DSGLGFSQMQ
+599 DSGLAFFPMQ

-621 LNRPEVRQF
+621 LKRTEVRQF
-630 INMLQEPNIQTQLND
+630 LNLLQQPNIQLQLNK
-645 LGLTVSAPS
+645 LGLTVDALNKKS

>member
-1 MANQI
+1 M
-6 FKVKQQQFLNLAT
+6 KQQQFLNLAT

-37 EELVLL
+37 EELVML
-43 EKAHGRILACEVLAR
+43 EDAHGRILACDIVAQ

-88 LLKLNPEILA
+88 LLTLNPEILA
-98 SGVVPQEDVAQG
+98 CGVVPQEDVAPG

-137 KKTASGE
+137 KNAEPAE
-144 NRIKVLKP
+144 NMIQVLKP
-152 IVPNSGV
+152 IVPNAGV

-187 AALGEAKVKV
+187 AALGEANVSV
-197 WKRPQVAV
+197 WRRPKVAV
-205 ISTGDELIAPGEKME
+205 ISTGDELIAPGEQME

-252 EAQLEAVLRQALEL
+252 EAQLETVLRKALAL

-287 EKFND
+287 EKFRN

-313 EGTPAAILPGFPT
+313 DGIPAAILPGFPT

-344 GLAPERSVHV
+344 GLTPERSAHV
-354 QAKIPLRL
+354 QANVPLRL

-401 DGFMEISRNTEMLE
+401 DGFMEIPRTTEMLE
-415 AGEET
+415 AGEDT
-420 TIHLLGASA
+420 TIHLLGEST
-429 RPPDLMIIGSHC
+429 RPSDLMIIGSHC
-441 VGLDFLIGEMQKRGI
+441 VGLDFLLGEMQKRGV

-468 VLAAQRG
+468 ILAAQRG
-475 ECDLAGTHLLHE
+475 ECDLAGTHLLDE
-487 TSDQYNRHLLTA
+487 ASNQYNSHLLTA
-499 ELHLHKGYR
+499 ELALIKGYR

-519 SRFSL
+519 SRFAL
-524 IERNFKETIQ
+524 VKQNFQETIRL
-534 QLMGDQNVRMI
+534 LMEDQNVRMI

-557 DRLLSNQQPSGFFQ
+557 DRLLAGQRPSGFFQ

-582 IAQKR
+582 ITHKR

-599 DSGLGFSQMQ
+599 DSGLDFFPMQ

-615 IIPQKR
+615 IIPNKR
-621 LNRPEVRQF
+621 LKRQEVRQF
-630 INMLQEPNIQTQLND
+630 INLLQEANIQTQLNK
-645 LGLTVSAPS
+645 LGLSTDAPV

>member
-1 MANQI
+1 M
-6 FKVKQQQFLNLAT
+6 KQQQFLNLAT
-19 AEEAEERFWEAVQ
+19 AEEAEERFWEAVH

-43 EKAHGRILACEVLAR
+43 EDAHGRILAGDIVAR

-88 LLKLNPEILA
+88 LLTLNPEILA
-98 SGVVPQEDVAQG
+98 CGVVPQEDVAPG

-137 KKTASGE
+137 E
-144 NRIKVLKP
+144 NAESAENLIQVLKP

-187 AALGEAKVKV
+187 AALGEANVSV
-197 WKRPQVAV
+197 WRRPKVAV
-205 ISTGDELIAPGEKME
+205 ISTGDELIAPGEQIE

-252 EAQLEAVLRQALEL
+252 EAQLETVLRQALAL

-287 EKFND
+287 EKFRN

-344 GLAPERSVHV
+344 GLAPERSAHV
-354 QAKIPLRL
+354 QAKVPLRL

-401 DGFMEISRNTEMLE
+401 DGFMEIPRNTEMLE

-420 TIHLLGASA
+420 TIHLLGESA

-441 VGLDFLIGEMQKRGI
+441 VGLDYLIGEMQKHGV

-468 VLAAQRG
+468 VFAAQRG
-475 ECDLAGTHLLHE
+475 ECDLAGTHLLDE
-487 TSDQYNRHLLTA
+487 NAGEYNRHLLTP
-499 ELHLHKGYR
+499 ELYLQKGYR

-519 SRFSL
+519 S
-524 IERNFKETIQ
+524 NFTDFKSDFENAIQ
-534 QLMGDQNVRMI
+534 QLINNPEVRMI
-545 NRNLGSGTRVLL
+545 NRNRGSGTRILL
-557 DRLLSNQQPSGFFQ
+557 DHLLTDQRPAGFFQ

-582 IAQKR
+582 ISQNR

-599 DSGLGFSQMQ
+599 DLGLGFYPIQ

-615 IIPQKR
+615 ILPKNR
-621 LNRPEVRQF
+621 LDRPEVALF
-630 INMLQEPNIQTQLND
+630 LSLLQETEIQNKLAKF
-645 LGLTVSAPS
+645 GLRTTN

>member
-1 MANQI
+1 M
-6 FKVKQQQFLNLAT
+6 KQQQFLNLAT

-37 EELVLL
+37 EELVML
-43 EKAHGRILACEVLAR
+43 EDAHGRILACDIVAR

-80 GAQETAPV
+80 GAQETAPI
-88 LLKLNPEILA
+88 LLTLNPEILA
-98 SGVVPQEDVAQG
+98 CGVVPQEDIAPG

-130 IENTFPL
+130 IENTFPF
-137 KKTASGE
+137 KNAEPAE
-144 NRIKVLKP
+144 NMIQVLKP
-152 IVPNSGV
+152 IVPNAGV

-187 AALGEAKVKV
+187 AALGEANVSV
-197 WKRPQVAV
+197 WRRPKVAV
-205 ISTGDELIAPGEKME
+205 ISTGDELIAPGEQME

-252 EAQLEAVLRQALEL
+252 EAQLETVLRKALAL

-287 EKFND
+287 EKFRN

-313 EGTPAAILPGFPT
+313 DGIPAAILPGFPT

-344 GLAPERSVHV
+344 GLTPERSAHV
-354 QAKIPLRL
+354 QANVPLRL

-401 DGFMEISRNTEMLE
+401 DGFMEIPRTTEMLE
-415 AGEET
+415 AGEDT
-420 TIHLLGASA
+420 TIHLLGEST
-429 RPPDLMIIGSHC
+429 RPSDLMIIGSHC
-441 VGLDFLIGEMQKRGI
+441 VGLDFLLGEMQKRGV

-468 VLAAQRG
+468 ILAAQRG
-475 ECDLAGTHLLHE
+475 ECDLAGTHLLDE
-487 TSDQYNRHLLTA
+487 ASNQYNSHLLTA
-499 ELHLHKGYR
+499 ELALIKGYR

-519 SRFSL
+519 SRFAL
-524 IERNFKETIQ
+524 VKQNFQETIR
-534 QLMGDQNVRMI
+534 QLMENQNVRMI
-545 NRNLGSGTRVLL
+545 NRNLGSGTRILL
-557 DRLLSNQQPSGFFQ
+557 DRLLAGQRPSGFFQ

-582 IAQKR
+582 ITHKR

-599 DSGLGFSQMQ
+599 DSGLDFFPMQ

-615 IIPQKR
+615 IIPNKR
-621 LNRPEVRQF
+621 LKRQEVRQF
-630 INMLQEPNIQTQLND
+630 INLLQEANIQTQLNK
-645 LGLTVSAPS
+645 LGLSTDAPV

>member
-1 MANQI
+1 M
-6 FKVKQQQFLNLAT
+6 KQQQFLNLVS
-19 AEEAEERFWEAVQ
+19 AEEAEDRFWKAVQ

-37 EELVLL
+37 EEMVLL
-43 EKAHGRILACEVLAR
+43 DDAHGRILAGDVVAR

-98 SGVVPQEDVAQG
+98 CGVVPQQDVAPG

-118 GVLPRGADGVVM
+118 GVLPRGADGVMM
-130 IENTFPL
+130 IENTFP
-137 KKTASGE
+137 ANNAESGT
-144 NRIKVLKP
+144 NMIQVLKP
-152 IVPNSGV
+152 IAPNAGV

-173 RIGELLGYRETGTL
+173 RIGEHLGYRETGTL
-187 AALGEAKVKV
+187 AALGEAEVKV
-197 WKRPQVAV
+197 WKRPKVAV
-205 ISTGDELIAPGEKME
+205 ISTGNELIAPGEQME
-220 MGKVYDSNS
+220 MGKIYDSNS

-242 AVRFGIVPDD
+242 AIRFGIVPDE
-252 EAQLEAVLRQALEL
+252 EAQLESVLRIALAL

-287 EKFND
+287 EKFRN
-292 PGVLVHGVS
+292 PGILVHGVS

-335 IAPVLRKLA
+335 IAPILRKLA
-344 GLAPERSVHV
+344 GLAPERSSQVK
-354 QAKIPLRL
+354 AKVPLRL

-401 DGFMEISRNTEMLE
+401 DGFMEIPRNTEMLE

-420 TIHLLGASA
+420 TIHLLGESA

-441 VGLDFLIGEMQKRGI
+441 VGLDFLIGEMQKLDV
-456 SCKFLAVGSMGG
+456 SCKFLAVGSLGG

-475 ECDLAGTHLLHE
+475 ECDLAGTHLLDE
-487 TSDQYNRHLLTA
+487 ASNQYNRHLLTP
-499 ELHLHKGYR
+499 ELDLIKGYR

-519 SRFSL
+519 SRFAL
-524 IERNFKETIQ
+524 VKQNFEETIR
-534 QLMGDQNVRMI
+534 QLMEDKNVRMI

-557 DRLLSNQQPSGFFQ
+557 DRLLLEQRPSGFFQ

-592 AIRSVAE
+592 AIHSVAK
-599 DSGLGFSQMQ
+599 DSGLAFFPMQ

-621 LNRPEVRQF
+621 LKRTEVRQF
-630 INMLQEPNIQTQLND
+630 LNLLQQPNIQLQLNK
-645 LGLTVSAPS
+645 LGLTVDALNKKS

>member
-1 MANQI
+1 M
-6 FKVKQQQFLNLAT
+6 KQQQFLNLAT
-19 AEEAEERFWEAVQ
+19 AEEAEERFWEAVK

-37 EELVLL
+37 EELVML
-43 EKAHGRILACEVLAR
+43 EDAHGRILACDIVAR

-80 GAQETAPV
+80 GAQETAPI
-88 LLKLNPEILA
+88 LLTLNPEILA
-98 SGVVPQEDVAQG
+98 CGVVPQEDIAPG

-130 IENTFPL
+130 IENTFPF
-137 KKTASGE
+137 KNAEPAE
-144 NRIKVLKP
+144 NMIQVLKP
-152 IVPNSGV
+152 IVPNAGV

-187 AALGEAKVKV
+187 AALGEANVSV
-197 WKRPQVAV
+197 WRRPKVAV
-205 ISTGDELIAPGEKME
+205 ISTGDELIAPGEQME

-252 EAQLEAVLRQALEL
+252 EAQLETVLRKALAL

-287 EKFND
+287 EKFRN

-313 EGTPAAILPGFPT
+313 DGIPAAILPGFPT

-344 GLAPERSVHV
+344 GLTPERSAHV
-354 QAKIPLRL
+354 QANVPLRL

-401 DGFMEISRNTEMLE
+401 DGFMEIPRTTEMLE
-415 AGEET
+415 AGEDT
-420 TIHLLGASA
+420 TIHLLGEST
-429 RPPDLMIIGSHC
+429 RPSDLMIIGSHC
-441 VGLDFLIGEMQKRGI
+441 VGLDFLLGEMQKRGV

-468 VLAAQRG
+468 ILAAQRG
-475 ECDLAGTHLLHE
+475 ECDLAGTHLLDE
-487 TSDQYNRHLLTA
+487 ASNQYNSHLLTA
-499 ELHLHKGYR
+499 ELALIKGYR

-519 SRFSL
+519 SRFAL
-524 IERNFKETIQ
+524 VKQNFQETIR
-534 QLMGDQNVRMI
+534 QLMEDKNVRMI
-545 NRNLGSGTRVLL
+545 NRNLGSGTRILL
-557 DRLLSNQQPSGFFQ
+557 DRLLAGQRPSGFFQ

-582 IAQKR
+582 ITHKR

-599 DSGLGFSQMQ
+599 DSGLDFFPMQ

-615 IIPQKR
+615 IIPNKR
-621 LNRPEVRQF
+621 LKRQEVRQF
-630 INMLQEPNIQTQLND
+630 INLLQEANIQTQLNK
-645 LGLTVSAPS
+645 LGLSTDAPV

>member
-1 MANQI
+1 M
-6 FKVKQQQFLNLAT
+6 KQQQFLNLAT

-37 EELVLL
+37 EELVML
-43 EKAHGRILACEVLAR
+43 EDAHGRILACDIVAQ

-80 GAQETAPV
+80 GAQETAPI
-88 LLKLNPEILA
+88 LLTLNPEILA
-98 SGVVPQEDVAQG
+98 CGVVPQEDVAPG

-130 IENTFPL
+130 IENTFPF
-137 KKTASGE
+137 KNAEPAE
-144 NRIKVLKP
+144 NMIQVLKP
-152 IVPNSGV
+152 IVPNTGV

-187 AALGEAKVKV
+187 AALGEANVSV
-197 WKRPQVAV
+197 WRRPKVAV
-205 ISTGDELIAPGEKME
+205 ISTGDELIAPGEQME

-252 EAQLEAVLRQALEL
+252 EAQLETVLRNALAL

-287 EKFND
+287 EKFRN

-313 EGTPAAILPGFPT
+313 DGIPAAILPGFPT

-344 GLAPERSVHV
+344 GLTPERSAHV
-354 QAKIPLRL
+354 QANVPLRL

-401 DGFMEISRNTEMLE
+401 DGFMEIPRTTEMLE
-415 AGEET
+415 AGEDT
-420 TIHLLGASA
+420 TIHLLGEST
-429 RPPDLMIIGSHC
+429 RPSDLLIIGSHC
-441 VGLDFLIGEMQKRGI
+441 VGLDFLLGEMQKRGV

-468 VLAAQRG
+468 ILAAQRG
-475 ECDLAGTHLLHE
+475 ECDLAGTHLLDE
-487 TSDQYNRHLLTA
+487 ASNQYNSHLLTV
-499 ELHLHKGYR
+499 ELALIKGYR

-519 SRFSL
+519 SRFAL
-524 IERNFKETIQ
+524 VKQNFQETIR
-534 QLMGDQNVRMI
+534 QLMEDKNVRMI
-545 NRNLGSGTRVLL
+545 NRNLGSGTRILL
-557 DRLLSNQQPSGFFQ
+557 DRLLAGQRPSGFFQ

-582 IAQKR
+582 ITHKR

-599 DSGLGFSQMQ
+599 DSGLDFFPMQ

-615 IIPQKR
+615 IIPNKR
-621 LNRPEVRQF
+621 LKRQEVRQF
-630 INMLQEPNIQTQLND
+630 INLLQEANIQTQLNK
-645 LGLTVSAPS
+645 LGLSTDAPV

>member
-1 MANQI
+1 M
-6 FKVKQQQFLNLAT
+6 KQQQFLNLAT

-37 EELVLL
+37 EELVML
-43 EKAHGRILACEVLAR
+43 EDAHGRILACDIVAR

-80 GAQETAPV
+80 GAQETAPI
-88 LLKLNPEILA
+88 LLTLNPEILA
-98 SGVVPQEDVAQG
+98 CGVVPQEDVAPG

-130 IENTFPL
+130 IENTFPF
-137 KKTASGE
+137 KNAEPAE
-144 NRIKVLKP
+144 NMIQVLKP
-152 IVPNSGV
+152 IVPNAGV

-187 AALGEAKVKV
+187 AALGEANVSV
-197 WKRPQVAV
+197 WRRPKVAV
-205 ISTGDELIAPGEKME
+205 ISTGDELIAPGEQME

-252 EAQLEAVLRQALEL
+252 EAQLETVLRNALAL

-287 EKFND
+287 EKFRN

-313 EGTPAAILPGFPT
+313 DGIPAAILPGFPT

-344 GLAPERSVHV
+344 GLTPERSAHV
-354 QAKIPLRL
+354 QANVPLRL

-401 DGFMEISRNTEMLE
+401 DGFMEIPRTTEMLE
-415 AGEET
+415 AGEDT
-420 TIHLLGASA
+420 TIHLLGEST
-429 RPPDLMIIGSHC
+429 RPSDLMIIGSHC
-441 VGLDFLIGEMQKRGI
+441 VGLDFLLGEMQKRGV

-468 VLAAQRG
+468 ILAAQRG
-475 ECDLAGTHLLHE
+475 ECDLAGTHLLDVA
-487 TSDQYNRHLLTA
+487 SNQYNSHLLTE
-499 ELHLHKGYR
+499 ELALIKGYR

-519 SRFSL
+519 SRFAL
-524 IERNFKETIQ
+524 VKQNFQETIR
-534 QLMGDQNVRMI
+534 QLMEDQNVRMI

-557 DRLLSNQQPSGFFQ
+557 DRLLAGQRPSGIFQ

-599 DSGLGFSQMQ
+599 DSGLDFFPMQ

-615 IIPQKR
+615 IIPNKR

-630 INMLQEPNIQTQLND
+630 INLLQEANIQSQLNK
-645 LGLTVSAPS
+645 LGLSTDVPV